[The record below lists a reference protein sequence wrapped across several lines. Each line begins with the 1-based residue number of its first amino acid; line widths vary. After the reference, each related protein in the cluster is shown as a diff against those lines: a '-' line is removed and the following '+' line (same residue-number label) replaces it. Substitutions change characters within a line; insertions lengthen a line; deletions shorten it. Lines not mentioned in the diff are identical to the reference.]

1 MLLIDATCRHFA
13 VIAAM
18 VIVTGAVSTAWGGR
32 IDPELLQKLN
42 SAAPA
47 DEFAVVVKL
56 VDKVDLT
63 SMKTSLA
70 KEERIV
76 RHARVV
82 QALRD
87 KADASGKNI
96 RGLMAIREREGKITG
111 RRDLW
116 IINGYALTARSE
128 TVRELA
134 ARDDVA
140 DVVEDRI
147 IPLGF
152 ATSGSTGGSGSWNL
166 DMVGAPIL
174 WQMGHTGQGAVVATI
189 DSGVDINHPALRAT
203 WRGGVHDWHDSVTTD
218 SPTSLPFDDVGHGT
232 HVMGVMVAG
241 NDQNGDPIGVA
252 PGAKWIAAKIS
263 DSAGNT
269 QPSWIHDAFQWVIN
283 PDGDTLTADAPN
295 VVNCSW
301 DIDTAGHYNPNP
313 ELQQDI
319 QALATAGIVVV
330 FAAGN
335 SGPNA
340 GTSVSPA
347 NYPGAFSVG
356 ATDSNDLV
364 TAISSRGPS
373 ASDASIYPTVM
384 APGNSI
390 RTTDLTGLNNLN
402 TYTFADG
409 TSLAAPHVA
418 GVFALLLGINPQ
430 LTVTQLESA
439 IKSGALDLG
448 TAGPDNSYGYGRV
461 NVIRAAENLNLIPA
475 HIPSG
480 DVDGDGAVTVRDAL
494 IVLQAAVGL
503 IPWSATL
510 MYNGD
515 MAPLV
520 NGVPGPDGR
529 IGVNDALL
537 ILRKAVGAS
546 PF

>member
-1 MLLIDATCRHFA
+1 MVT
-13 VIAAM
+13 VI
-18 VIVTGAVSTAWGGR
+18 GAVETAWGGQ
-32 IDPELLQKLN
+32 IDLDLLQKLN

-56 VDKVDLT
+56 ADKVDLT

-70 KEERIV
+70 KEDRTV

-87 KADASGKNI
+87 RADASGKKI

-140 DVVEDRI
+140 EVVADRI

-152 ATSGSTGGSGSWNL
+152 AASGTTGGSGSWNL
-166 DMVGAPIL
+166 DMIGAPIL
-174 WQMGHTGQGAVVATI
+174 WQMGYTGQGAVVATI
-189 DSGVDINHPALRAT
+189 DSGVDINHPALRST

-218 SPTSLPFDDVGHGT
+218 LPTSVPFDDVGHGT

-241 NDQNGDPIGVA
+241 NDQNGDPVGVA

-269 QPSWIHDAFQWVIN
+269 QLSWIHDAFQWVIN

-319 QALATAGIVVV
+319 QALAAAGIAVV

-356 ATDSNDLV
+356 ATDSNDVV

-373 ASDASIYPTVM
+373 ASDASIYPTVV

-390 RTTDLTGLNNLN
+390 RTTDLTGLNNVN
-402 TYTFADG
+402 TYTYADG

-418 GVFALLLGINPQ
+418 GAFALLLGINPQ

-439 IKSGALDLG
+439 VKSAALDLG

-461 NVIRAAENLNLIPA
+461 NVVRAAENLNLIPV

-515 MAPLV
+515 VAPLV
-520 NGVPGPDGR
+520 NGVPGSDGR
-529 IGVNDALL
+529 IGVDDALL
-537 ILRKAVGAS
+537 ILRKAVGS
-546 PF
+546 SSF